1 MPKLILCRHG
11 QSDWNKKNLFTGWDD
26 VGLSEQG
33 FNEAKLSGE
42 KLLKQEIE
50 IDVVYTSLLTRAI
63 ETTYLLLKHSHQLW
77 IPVYKTW
84 RLNERHYGGLQGK
97 NKDEAREEF
106 GEEQVHIW
114 RRSYD
119 TKPPEADKALQEEY
133 LNDRRYAMLDRRVMP
148 LSESLK
154 DTLDRVIPFWIDH
167 VSTSLVNGQTT
178 LVSAHGNS
186 LRALIKYL
194 EDIPDDEISELEI
207 KTGAPLIYELDD
219 ELKVID
225 KYYL

>member
-11 QSDWNKKNLFTGWDD
+11 QSDWNKKNLFTGWAD

-84 RLNERHYGGLQGK
+84 RLNERHYGDLRGK

-119 TKPPEADKALQEEY
+119 TKPPEADKELQEEY

>member
-1 MPKLILCRHG
+1 
-11 QSDWNKKNLFTGWDD
+11 
-26 VGLSEQG
+26 
-33 FNEAKLSGE
+33 
-42 KLLKQEIE
+42 

-63 ETTYLLLKHSHQLW
+63 ETTYLLLKYSYQLW

-97 NKDEAREEF
+97 NKDQAREEY

-119 TKPPEADKALQEEY
+119 TRPPEADEKLREEY
-133 LNDRRYAMLDRRVMP
+133 LNDRRYEMLDRRIMP
-148 LSESLK
+148 VTESLK
-154 DTLDRVIPFWIDH
+154 DTLDRVIPYWIDH
-167 VSTSLVNGQTT
+167 ISTSLLNHQTT

-194 EDIPDDEISELEI
+194 EDIPDDEISNLEI
-207 KTGAPLIYELDD
+207 KTGAPLIYELD
-219 ELKVID
+219 ESLKVID
-225 KYYL
+225 KYYV